1 MIAHH
6 FGTDEI
12 PRQCVTPGDY
22 VIHKGR
28 TYIASVN
35 NINKHRLYIRDFYTQ
50 HCIKEA
56 MVKVFLGRD
65 GLPVKAE
72 VWQ

>member
-1 MIAHH
+1 
-6 FGTDEI
+6 
-12 PRQCVTPGDY
+12 GDY

-35 NINKHRLYIRDFYTQ
+35 NIKKHRLYIRDFYTQ

>member
-22 VIHKGR
+22 VIYEGR
-28 TYIASVN
+28 TYVASAN
-35 NINKHRLYIRDFYTQ
+35 NIEKRKLYIRDFTTKT
-50 HCIKEA
+50 CITDR
-56 MVKVFLGRD
+56 MIKVFLGRD

-72 VWQ
+72 AW

>member
-6 FGTDEI
+6 FGTDEK

-22 VIHKGR
+22 VLHEGR
-28 TYIASVN
+28 TYIASAN
-35 NINKHRLYIRDFYTQ
+35 NIKKRKLYIRNLTTKT
-50 HCIKEA
+50 CITDR
-56 MVKVFLGRD
+56 MIKVFLGRD

-72 VWQ
+72 SW